1 MLKKLLRLS
10 TILIIVALVFY
21 SNVNA
26 AEVKYSLNVSK
37 KSAGTTSFNNSNSY
51 FDNII
56 TSIDSENGKADVE
69 LTISNSKKE
78 DDEENKVYENTEI
91 FIIVSESLNE
101 ENRTN
106 ISGYVKTLAD
116 KVFEANSKTKIGI
129 VGMTGTKSS
138 VDENNI
144 PTEEDEGKVPG
155 SIDNAEILSMPTRDS
170 SQLVNAITNMNP
182 EENKYHPNLQ
192 VAIRIAKNNFS
203 DNVNKILISLFD
215 NVPGI
220 VIGEKSEINYGGW
233 TGLTAEEAVK
243 NHLQKVVND
252 TKKEILSLKD
262 SNIDFILLRPENT
275 SFDQRWYKVSTG
287 ELLLEFD
294 GSPYVNQLYGTIENP
309 TYGKMYS
316 LTEDNL
322 EQVVTENIYK
332 DVIEE
337 TGTAIT
343 DISLKYQFSQD
354 LLDNY
359 DITFEEN
366 NIVDTQN
373 LKSDGYITINI
384 DKLDVNETEKV
395 KYSLQLKNMKNEK
408 LVDKE
413 IPIISQADLTY
424 VDYYNEENTITSK
437 DSPSLKLSKE
447 EIPDEPEQPTNDDG
461 KDETVAPG
469 KLPQTGMTPLLFTL
483 IAIAVIGAIVFI
495 KKTNDYKDIK

>member
-366 NIVDTQN
+366 SRYT
-373 LKSDGYITINI
+373 KF
-384 DKLDVNETEKV
+384 
-395 KYSLQLKNMKNEK
+395 
-408 LVDKE
+408 E
-413 IPIISQADLTY
+413 I
-424 VDYYNEENTITSK
+424 
-437 DSPSLKLSKE
+437 
-447 EIPDEPEQPTNDDG
+447 
-461 KDETVAPG
+461 
-469 KLPQTGMTPLLFTL
+469 
-483 IAIAVIGAIVFI
+483 
-495 KKTNDYKDIK
+495 

>member
-91 FIIVSESLNE
+91 FIIVYETLKEETRTKMSE
-101 ENRTN
+101 
-106 ISGYVKTLAD
+106 YVKKFAD

-129 VGMTGTKSS
+129 IGLRGTKS
-138 VDENNI
+138 VTDENGLV
-144 PTEEDEGKVPG
+144 TDEDEGDVEG
-155 SIDNAEILSMPTRDS
+155 SMNDAEVLIMPTADS
-170 SQLVNAITNMNP
+170 SQLGNSIINMNP
-182 EENKYHPNLQ
+182 EDYKYHPNLQ

-203 DNVNKILISLFD
+203 DNVNKIIISLFD

-220 VIGEKSEINYGGW
+220 VIGETSTQKYGGW
-233 TGLTAEEAVK
+233 TGLTAEEAVR
-243 NHLQKVVND
+243 NHLDRVVDD
-252 TKKEILSLKD
+252 TKKEILGLKED
-262 SNIDFILLRPENT
+262 NIDFILLRPGDT
-275 SFDQRWYKVSTG
+275 SFDQHWTNEDTG
-287 ELLLEFD
+287 ETILDFD
-294 GSPYVNQLYGTIENP
+294 GSPYVNELYGTIENP
-309 TYGKMYS
+309 TYGKMY
-316 LTEDNL
+316 TITDDNL
-322 EQVVTENIYK
+322 EQIITENIYK

-337 TGTAIT
+337 VGTEIT
-343 DISLKYQFSQD
+343 DLSLKYQFSQEI
-354 LLDNY
+354 LDNY
-359 DITFEEN
+359 NISFEEN
-366 NIVDTQN
+366 DIVDTQN
-373 LKSDGYITINI
+373 LKSEGYVTINI

-461 KDETVAPG
+461 KDETVAPE

-495 KKTNDYKDIK
+495 KKNNDYKDIK